1 MVSSASGPMIGAS
14 VKRKEDP
21 RLIMGDSVYT
31 GDVDLRRIVY
41 MAVLRSPYPHA
52 RIVNIDASQAL
63 ADARVLGVLTGEEV
77 RNRCKAQFP
86 LNRVREGTKVKR
98 SWPMAVGTAKY
109 EGEPVAAVVAD
120 SNSAARDALERIHVE
135 YAPLPAIVDLEKA
148 AEPGSPLVHED
159 LGNNVSVLCSGTA
172 GDPESA
178 FREADGV
185 VSARIVMPRLIPN
198 PMESR
203 AVVASYERG
212 TGNMTMWL
220 STQAPHLERTVV
232 AQMLDLPEN
241 KIRILSRDVGGGFG
255 CKIDTYPETVIAAI
269 MAMQH
274 GRPVKW
280 VEDRQEHFLATIHG
294 RGEVQH
300 VEAAY
305 KNDGTLTGL
314 KWRYYTDLGAYS
326 NGGTHSVVEVLTPS
340 GVQGAYH
347 VRNLEWTGHGVFT
360 NKVPV
365 GPYRGYG
372 HHAPAYVIE
381 RVMDLIARKLGMD
394 PVDIRRKN
402 FIPPDAFPYMS
413 GMGREYDSGDY
424 EAGLDQVLELAGYHQ
439 LRTEQERLRERGVVM
454 GIGVATTIDA
464 TAAGPPGGLSARP
477 GFDSASLQISPTGRA
492 TAMTGLSPHGQGF
505 ETTFAQ
511 IVSDELGIPFD
522 EVEVIHGDTAVTP
535 SSTGTRASRSL
546 VIGGTALVMAGREIK
561 EKAVKIAASLLNID
575 PEHVTLE
582 GGRFS
587 VEDIPGSYVTWAD
600 VAERAYSGQT
610 LPEGMQKGLEAIVYW
625 EPRAQTYAYSANVAT
640 VIVDVD
646 NGVVNLTGFVA
657 VDDCGTVIN
666 PMVVHGQIHGGL
678 AQGIGAALFEQA
690 VFDENGQMLSGS
702 FMDYAM
708 PSAHQL
714 PEFTIE
720 SRHTPSPLNPLG
732 AKGMGETP
740 TIAAPPAI
748 ANAVMDALAHLGIT
762 HLDIPFTPEKVWRAI
777 QEAA

>member
-1 MVSSASGPMIGAS
+1 M
-14 VKRKEDP
+14 
-21 RLIMGDSVYT
+21 
-31 GDVDLRRIVY
+31 
-41 MAVLRSPYPHA
+41 
-52 RIVNIDASQAL
+52 
-63 ADARVLGVLTGEEV
+63 
-77 RNRCKAQFP
+77 
-86 LNRVREGTKVKR
+86 
-98 SWPMAVGTAKY
+98 
-109 EGEPVAAVVAD
+109 
-120 SNSAARDALERIHVE
+120 ERIHVE

-381 RVMDLIARKLGMD
+381 RVMDLIARK
-394 PVDIRRKN
+394 V
-402 FIPPDAFPYMS
+402 
-413 GMGREYDSGDY
+413 
-424 EAGLDQVLELAGYHQ
+424 GY
-439 LRTEQERLRERGVVM
+439 
-454 GIGVATTIDA
+454 
-464 TAAGPPGGLSARP
+464 GPG
-477 GFDSASLQISPTGRA
+477 
-492 TAMTGLSPHGQGF
+492 
-505 ETTFAQ
+505 
-511 IVSDELGIPFD
+511 
-522 EVEVIHGDTAVTP
+522 
-535 SSTGTRASRSL
+535 
-546 VIGGTALVMAGREIK
+546 
-561 EKAVKIAASLLNID
+561 
-575 PEHVTLE
+575 
-582 GGRFS
+582 
-587 VEDIPGSYVTWAD
+587 
-600 VAERAYSGQT
+600 
-610 LPEGMQKGLEAIVYW
+610 
-625 EPRAQTYAYSANVAT
+625 
-640 VIVDVD
+640 
-646 NGVVNLTGFVA
+646 
-657 VDDCGTVIN
+657 
-666 PMVVHGQIHGGL
+666 
-678 AQGIGAALFEQA
+678 
-690 VFDENGQMLSGS
+690 
-702 FMDYAM
+702 
-708 PSAHQL
+708 
-714 PEFTIE
+714 
-720 SRHTPSPLNPLG
+720 
-732 AKGMGETP
+732 
-740 TIAAPPAI
+740 
-748 ANAVMDALAHLGIT
+748 
-762 HLDIPFTPEKVWRAI
+762 
-777 QEAA
+777 

>member
-1 MVSSASGPMIGAS
+1 MVSSVGGPMIGAS
-14 VKRKEDP
+14 PRRKEDP
-21 RLIMGDSVYT
+21 RLIMGDGVYT
-31 GDVDLRRIVY
+31 GDVDLRRMVY

-52 RIVNIDASQAL
+52 RIVHIDASQAL
-63 ADARVLGVLTGEEV
+63 ADPHVLGVLTGEEV
-77 RNRCKAQFP
+77 RDRCKDQFP
-86 LNRVREGTKVKR
+86 LNRVSDGTKVKR
-98 SWPMAVGTAKY
+98 SWPMAVGAAKY
-109 EGEPVAAVVAD
+109 EGEPVAVVVAD
-120 SNSAARDALERIHVE
+120 NSSAAQDALELVRVDYE
-135 YAPLPAIVDLEKA
+135 PLPAIVDLEKA

-159 LGNNVSVLCSGTA
+159 LGTNVSVLCSGTS
-172 GDPESA
+172 GDPETA

-185 VSARIVMPRLIPN
+185 VSARIEMPRLIPN

-212 TGNMTMWL
+212 TGNMTIWL
-220 STQAPHLERTVV
+220 STQSPHLERIVV
-232 AQMLDLPEN
+232 AQVLDLPEN

-269 MAMQH
+269 LAMQYAL
-274 GRPVKW
+274 PVKW

-314 KWRYYTDLGAYS
+314 RWRYYTDLGAYS
-326 NGGTHSVVEVLTPS
+326 NGGTHSVVELTTPS
-340 GVQGAYH
+340 GAQGAYQ

-372 HHAPAYVIE
+372 HHAPGYVIE
-381 RVMDLIARKLGMD
+381 RVMDLIAGKLGMD
-394 PVDIRRKN
+394 PAEIRRKN
-402 FIPPDAFPYMS
+402 FIAQEAFPYVTP
-413 GMGREYDSGDY
+413 MGREYDSGDY
-424 EAGLDQVLELAGYHQ
+424 QGALDQALELAGYEQ
-439 LRTEQERLRERGVVM
+439 LREEQRRLRDRGVYM
-454 GIGVATTIDA
+454 GIGIATTVDA
-464 TAAGPPGGLSARP
+464 TANGPSGGLSARP
-477 GFDSASLQISPTGRA
+477 GFDSGSLQISPTGRA
-492 TAMTGLSPHGQGF
+492 TAITGLAPHGQGL

-522 EVEVIHGDTAVTP
+522 EIEVIHGDTAVTP

-546 VIGGTALVMAGREIK
+546 VIGGTALVMAGQEIK

-587 VEDIPGSYVTWAD
+587 VEDIPDSYVTWAD
-600 VAERAYSGQT
+600 VAERAYSGQR
-610 LPEGMQKGLEAIVYW
+610 LPEGMQKGLEATVYW
-625 EPRAQTYAYSANVAT
+625 EPRSQTYSYSANVAT

-646 NGVVNLTGFVA
+646 TGTVNLTGFVA

-666 PMVVHGQIHGGL
+666 PMVVDGQIHGGL

-714 PEFTIE
+714 PEFTIG

-748 ANAVMDALAHLGIT
+748 ANAVVDALSHLGIT
-762 HLDIPFTPEKVWRAI
+762 HLDIPLTPEKVWRAI
-777 QEAA
+777 QEAS